1 MKRALFLIPLLSLT
15 LAGCAV
21 TPEQRVNAAL
31 RQAGVPPRVA
41 SCMAERMAAKL
52 SIEQLKELKAL
63 AKSDEPGEKMSAKH
77 ILKRVAAI
85 GDPEVVEVTSRAAIG
100 CYIAG

>member
-1 MKRALFLIPLLSLT
+1 MKRILLLIPLIA
-15 LAGCAV
+15 LAGCAA

-31 RQAGVPPRVA
+31 RNAGVPPRVA

-52 SIEQLKELKAL
+52 SIEQLKELKAI
-63 AKSDEPGEKMSAKH
+63 ARSDEPGERMSAKH
-77 ILKRVAAI
+77 ILKRVAAV

>member
-1 MKRALFLIPLLSLT
+1 MKHAFLLLPALAL
-15 LAGCAV
+15 LAGCAI

-31 RQAGVPPRVA
+31 RDAGVPPRVA

-52 SIEQLKELKAL
+52 SIEQLKELKSL
-63 AKSDEPGEKMSAKH
+63 AKAQEPGEKMNAKH

>member
-1 MKRALFLIPLLSLT
+1 MKHSLLLLPALAL

-31 RQAGVPPRVA
+31 RDAGVPPRVA
-41 SCMAERMAAKL
+41 SCMAQRMAAKL
-52 SIEQLKELKAL
+52 SIEQLKELKSL
-63 AKSDEPGEKMSAKH
+63 AKAEQPGEKVSAKH

>member
-1 MKRALFLIPLLSLT
+1 MKHALLLLPALAL
-15 LAGCAV
+15 LAGCAI

-31 RQAGVPPRVA
+31 RDAGVPPRVA

-52 SIEQLKELKAL
+52 SIEQLKELKTL
-63 AKSDEPGEKMSAKH
+63 AKAQEPGEKMNAKH

>member
-1 MKRALFLIPLLSLT
+1 MKHIFLLLPALAL

-31 RQAGVPPRVA
+31 RDAGVPPRVA
-41 SCMAERMAAKL
+41 SCMAERMVAKL
-52 SIEQLKELKAL
+52 SIEQLKELKSL
-63 AKSDEPGEKMSAKH
+63 AKAEQPGEKVSAKH

-85 GDPEVVEVTSRAAIG
+85 GDPQVVEVTSRAAIG

>member
-1 MKRALFLIPLLSLT
+1 MKRALLILPVFAL

-21 TPEQRVNAAL
+21 TPEQRVNSAL
-31 RQAGVPPRVA
+31 RDAGVPPRVA

-52 SIEQLKELKAL
+52 SIEQLKELKRLTKAD
-63 AKSDEPGEKMSAKH
+63 APGEKMNAKH
-77 ILKRVAAI
+77 IIRRVEAI
-85 GDPEVVEVTSRAAIG
+85 GDPEVVSVTTRAAVG

>member
-1 MKRALFLIPLLSLT
+1 MKRTLLLLPALAL
-15 LAGCAV
+15 LAGCAI

-31 RQAGVPPRVA
+31 RDAGVPPRVA

-52 SIEQLKELKAL
+52 SIEQLKELKQL
-63 AKSDEPGEKMSAKH
+63 SKSGEPGEKMSAKH
-77 ILKRVAAI
+77 IIHRVEAL
-85 GDPEVVEVTSRAAIG
+85 GDPEVVSVTTRAAVG

>member
-1 MKRALFLIPLLSLT
+1 MKRALFLLPALILT
-15 LAGCAV
+15 LSNCAV

-31 RQAGVPPRVA
+31 RDAGVPPRVA

-52 SIEQLKELKAL
+52 SIQQLQELKHL
-63 AKSDEPGEKMSAKH
+63 AKSGEPGEKMNAKH

>member
-1 MKRALFLIPLLSLT
+1 MKRFLLLLPAFAL

-21 TPEQRVNAAL
+21 TPEQRVNTAL
-31 RQAGVPPRVA
+31 RDAGVPARIA
-41 SCMAERMAAKL
+41 SCMAERMVARL
-52 SIEQLKELKAL
+52 SIEQLKELKSL
-63 AKSDEPGEKMSAKH
+63 AKTQEPGEKMSAKH

>member
-1 MKRALFLIPLLSLT
+1 MKKLLLLAPALIA

-41 SCMAERMAAKL
+41 SCMAERMADRL
-52 SIEQLKELKAL
+52 SIQQLKELKRLSAL
-63 AKSDEPGEKMSAKH
+63 REPG
-77 ILKRVAAI
+77 RN
-85 GDPEVVEVTSRAAIG
+85 GR
-100 CYIAG
+100 

>member
-1 MKRALFLIPLLSLT
+1 MKRFTLLLPALAL

-31 RQAGVPPRVA
+31 RNAGVPPRVA
-41 SCMAERMAAKL
+41 ICMAERMAAKL
-52 SIEQLKELKAL
+52 SIEQLKELKAI
-63 AKSDEPGEKMSAKH
+63 AKSDDPGEKMSAKH

-85 GDPEVVEVTSRAAIG
+85 GDPQVVEVTSRAAIG

>member
-1 MKRALFLIPLLSLT
+1 
-15 LAGCAV
+15 
-21 TPEQRVNAAL
+21 
-31 RQAGVPPRVA
+31 
-41 SCMAERMAAKL
+41 MAERMVARL
-52 SIEQLKELKAL
+52 SIEQLKELKSL
-63 AKSDEPGEKMSAKH
+63 AKTQEPGEKMSAKH

>member
-1 MKRALFLIPLLSLT
+1 MNRLALLAPALIA

-41 SCMAERMAAKL
+41 SCMAERMADRL
-52 SIEQLKELKAL
+52 SIQQLRELKRLSAL
-63 AKSDEPGEKMSAKH
+63 REPGEHMGPKH
-77 ILKRVAAI
+77 ILRSVEAL
-85 GDPEVVEVTSRAAIG
+85 GDPEIVRVTSRAAAG

>member
-1 MKRALFLIPLLSLT
+1 MKRALQLLPAFAL
-15 LAGCAV
+15 LASCAI
-21 TPEQRVNAAL
+21 TPEQRVNIAL
-31 RQAGVPPRVA
+31 RDAGVPPRVA

-52 SIEQLKELKAL
+52 SIEQLKELKSL
-63 AKSDEPGEKMSAKH
+63 AKAQAPGEKMSAKH

-85 GDPEVVEVTSRAAIG
+85 GDPEVVAVTSRAAIG